1 MMRTLSTVVDVAGKG
16 AADVQAQV
24 KATVAHVQS
33 PNVAKAADCFVGAS
47 HVLLKEN
54 VRVLARA
61 KLSKLKS
68 ERASRGC

>member
-1 MMRTLSTVVDVAGKG
+1 MYSRRSRRGYHDT
-16 AADVQAQV
+16 AADVQAQI

-33 PNVAKAADCFVGAS
+33 PNVTTAADCFVGARR
-47 HVLLKEN
+47 VLLKESM
-54 VRVLARA
+54 RVLARA